1 MPRKRKPGH
10 VDAPP
15 KADGRDVWIFAY
27 GSLMWDPGFRF
38 EEARPALLRGYHRA
52 FCLYSHRYRG
62 TPEKPG
68 LVLGLDAGG
77 ACRGI
82 AYRVHAR
89 DADKVMAYLWD
100 REMLNRAYECKDL
113 TVQLAGR
120 PETARAFVVRRDHQQ
135 YAGKL
140 PLERAVQLI
149 CQGEGQRGAC
159 YSYLENTVE
168 HLDRLGIPDR
178 QLHALLTA
186 VKKKRIA
193 APPAETD
200 LSRSG

>member
-1 MPRKRKPGH
+1 MARRKQGH
-10 VDAPP
+10 VDKPP
-15 KADGRDVWIFAY
+15 PETGKDVWIFAY

-89 DADKVMAYLWD
+89 DAERVMSYLWE

-113 TVQLAGR
+113 KIRVAGR
-120 PETARAFVVRRDHQQ
+120 VKTARAFVVRRGHPQ

-140 PLERAVQLI
+140 PVERAVELI
-149 CQGEGQRGAC
+149 CQGQGARGPC

-178 QLHALLTA
+178 QLHALLAA
-186 VKKKRIA
+186 VKQRRSA
-193 APPAETD
+193 ASAVAGT
-200 LSRSG
+200 LGRGS